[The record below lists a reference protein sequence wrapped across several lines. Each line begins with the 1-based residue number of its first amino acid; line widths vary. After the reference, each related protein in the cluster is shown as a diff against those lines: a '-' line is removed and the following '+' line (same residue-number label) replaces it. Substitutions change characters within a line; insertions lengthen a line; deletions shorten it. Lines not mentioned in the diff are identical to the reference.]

1 MKLTNFEREILKV
14 KGTKENPDFNS
25 LVVFYFHQLL
35 VKIKN
40 ENVRNWTHDLLR
52 NYVNVFYLLSKQIEF
67 NMRRSFNYYDDPDN
81 PDLYVFFTGLYT
93 EKSLHGFNNGLYF
106 VRSKDG
112 VSVLSKEDLMKRPD
126 GPKILKE
133 ITHRESF
140 ENELTLEQGLQVKDI
155 LVPDVISSKDA
166 QPYVVM
172 DKQNNHWLHILI
184 DGIDNLPTAFVQ
196 SFFNLDF
203 ENFIPDKRKEYRRK
217 KIKEMI
223 MADNGS
229 FEYFQKIMREAISR
243 QQAKQVD
250 LPIIYYVK
258 GCRYNHL
265 LPIYLQNLDKPDFC
279 IVLAQTDKDKNV
291 WEPVTSLNMDEAYC
305 DIRVFG
311 KSAVDNVAHWW

>member
-133 ITHRESF
+133 IT
-140 ENELTLEQGLQVKDI
+140 
-155 LVPDVISSKDA
+155 
-166 QPYVVM
+166 
-172 DKQNNHWLHILI
+172 
-184 DGIDNLPTAFVQ
+184 
-196 SFFNLDF
+196 
-203 ENFIPDKRKEYRRK
+203 
-217 KIKEMI
+217 
-223 MADNGS
+223 
-229 FEYFQKIMREAISR
+229 
-243 QQAKQVD
+243 
-250 LPIIYYVK
+250 
-258 GCRYNHL
+258 
-265 LPIYLQNLDKPDFC
+265 PDFVNAPPKFNFAC
-279 IVLAQTDKDKNV
+279 
-291 WEPVTSLNMDEAYC
+291 
-305 DIRVFG
+305 
-311 KSAVDNVAHWW
+311 

>member
-1 MKLTNFEREILKV
+1 MKLTDFEREILKV
-14 KGTKENPDFNS
+14 KGTNENSDFNS

-40 ENVRNWTHDLLR
+40 EDVRNWTHDLLR
-52 NYVNVFYLLSKQIEF
+52 NYVNVFYLLSKQIES
-67 NMRRSFNYYDDPDN
+67 NMGRFRSFNYYDDPDN
-81 PDLYVFFTGLYT
+81 PGLYVFFTGLYA

-106 VRSKDG
+106 VCSKDS
-112 VSVLSKEDLMKRPD
+112 VSILSREDLMKKPN
-126 GPKILKE
+126 GYKILTE

-166 QPYVVM
+166 QPYVAM

-217 KIKEMI
+217 KNQRN
-223 MADNGS
+223 DNG
-229 FEYFQKIMREAISR
+229 
-243 QQAKQVD
+243 
-250 LPIIYYVK
+250 
-258 GCRYNHL
+258 
-265 LPIYLQNLDKPDFC
+265 
-279 IVLAQTDKDKNV
+279 
-291 WEPVTSLNMDEAYC
+291 
-305 DIRVFG
+305 
-311 KSAVDNVAHWW
+311 